1 MGRLLLAAV
10 VGVAVLGAAVPAAVH
25 ANGAFPDSQSILTPA
40 DRPGQI
46 IMATNFG
53 VILSPDAGATWLWS
67 CETEGNA
74 YGTLYQMAPS
84 PRDRLFTLANLT
96 LAYSDDGTCSWQT
109 ARGALAEL
117 PVTDAYVDPSDADHV
132 LAIGA
137 PASLYSLYES
147 RDGGATFGAPLYTAP
162 ADTAIHGVEIAQSDP
177 MTIYM
182 AMTSPMAAPLLARS
196 TDGGAHFTVS
206 DLSADLGPGW
216 LRIIAVDPEDPAR
229 VLLRFLGLND
239 QSLALTTDGGV
250 RVSKPVTIDG
260 TFTSFVR
267 LPSGTMLVGAMVEGA
282 TVPAL
287 FRSRDRGA
295 SFEQLPS
302 APSIRALSQRDG
314 VVYAAAD
321 NFRDGF
327 ALGTSADE
335 GETWQALLRFNQVQ
349 GILPCLSQPLPGRPA
364 RPRSTS
370 ACGRKRCAARPP
382 PATGAPAAARHRSG
396 CGCGVTAPA
405 GPAIRRARRR
415 WSWWR
420 SSPLSWRRAVERR
433 ALLDVAEV
441 RLRPHLLHDGAGGI
455 DLLDDAL
462 AAERDD
468 VVAVRHPLDV
478 AHDVGLV
485 RVARRLVGP
494 DLA

>member
-1 MGRLLLAAV
+1 
-10 VGVAVLGAAVPAAVH
+10 
-25 ANGAFPDSQSILTPA
+25 
-40 DRPGQI
+40 
-46 IMATNFG
+46 
-53 VILSPDAGATWLWS
+53 
-67 CETEGNA
+67 
-74 YGTLYQMAPS
+74 
-84 PRDRLFTLANLT
+84 
-96 LAYSDDGTCSWQT
+96 
-109 ARGALAEL
+109 
-117 PVTDAYVDPSDADHV
+117 
-132 LAIGA
+132 
-137 PASLYSLYES
+137 
-147 RDGGATFGAPLYTAP
+147 
-162 ADTAIHGVEIAQSDP
+162 

-206 DLSADLGPGW
+206 DLSADLGAGW

-267 LPSGTMLVGAMVEGA
+267 LPSGTMLVGAMVEGS

-295 SFEQLPS
+295 SFEQVAN
-302 APSIRALSQRDG
+302 APSIRALSQRNG
-314 VVYAAAD
+314 VAYAAAD
-321 NFRDGF
+321 NFKDGF

-335 GETWQALLRFNQVQ
+335 GETWQGLLRYNQVQ
-349 GILPCLSQPLPGRPA
+349 GILPCLSSRCRA
-364 RPRSTS
+364 
-370 ACGRKRCAARPP
+370 ACQTEVDIGLWPQEVCGAAVTLDGGTGGAGPP
-382 PATGAPAAARHRSG
+382 DSG
-396 CGCGVTAPA
+396 CGCGVGA
-405 GPAIRRARRR
+405 GRSGDPVDAVLLVVAALAAIAAAGRRASRASGCSRSSSASASPARRR
-415 WSWWR
+415 RWR
-420 SSPLSWRRAVERR
+420 
-433 ALLDVAEV
+433 
-441 RLRPHLLHDGAGGI
+441 
-455 DLLDDAL
+455 DLLDDPL

-494 DLA
+494 DPA